1 MRQIGGRGPVWR
13 VVRLRDMDAPADA
26 IRIISF
32 DAEGTLASH
41 AFSRTI
47 WQEAVPS
54 LYGAR
59 QGLAY
64 EDAAARVYAEYA
76 TIGPDRREWYDIGYW
91 FERLGLGEPEPV
103 IESHRALIE
112 LYPDVRPALE
122 ALDGRYQLVVA
133 SSTPLEFLR
142 PLLRDVE
149 SSFTHVFSSTSA
161 CGRLKDADF
170 FRWVAVQLGVTPSQ
184 IVHVGDHLVRDY
196 ESARGAGMVAFH
208 IDRCGRS
215 DASIRS
221 LAELVDLLP
230 MRETGRHVTD

>member
-1 MRQIGGRGPVWR
+1 
-13 VVRLRDMDAPADA
+13 MDGTLNG

-32 DAEGTLASH
+32 DAEGTLATH

-54 LYGAR
+54 LYGER
-59 QGLAY
+59 RGLAY
-64 EDAAARVYAEYA
+64 EDAAARVFAEYA

-91 FERLGLGEPEPV
+91 FDRLELGEPAPL
-103 IESHRALIE
+103 IESHRVLIE
-112 LYPDVRPALE
+112 FYPDVWSALE
-122 ALDGRYQLVVA
+122 ALGGRYQLVVA

-149 SSFTHVFSSTSA
+149 SSFTHFFSSTSS

-170 FRWVAVQLGVTPSQ
+170 FRWVSGQLGVAPAQ

-196 ESARGAGMVAFH
+196 ESARGAGMVSFH
-208 IDRCGRS
+208 IDRCGGS
-215 DASIRS
+215 DMSIRS
-221 LAELVDLLP
+221 LSELANLLAVS
-230 MRETGRHVTD
+230 EAGHQVAD

>member
-1 MRQIGGRGPVWR
+1 
-13 VVRLRDMDAPADA
+13 MDGALED

-54 LYGAR
+54 LYGER
-59 QGLAY
+59 RGLAY
-64 EDAAARVYAEYA
+64 EDAAAKVYAEYA

-103 IESHRALIE
+103 IESHRVLIE

-149 SSFTHVFSSTSA
+149 SSFSHVFSSTSA
-161 CGRLKDADF
+161 CGRLKDAEF
-170 FRWVAVQLGVTPSQ
+170 FRWMCGQLDARPSE
-184 IVHVGDHLVRDY
+184 IVHVGDHPVRDY
-196 ESARGAGMVAFH
+196 ESARAAGIAAFQL
-208 IDRCGRS
+208 DRSGRR
-215 DASIRS
+215 DCSIRS
-221 LAELVDLLP
+221 LMELVHRLAGSQSGGKPAGGCDAP
-230 MRETGRHVTD
+230 